1 MMVAMMTVCDRLSND
16 LNQGLSKILK
26 WGFTLLE
33 KHDMKMMIVELW
45 KEVGEKLEEGD
56 MEEDIL
62 VQMGVLAGGKAHIG

>member
-16 LNQGLSKILK
+16 LNQGLSKILE